1 MSRQNG
7 ATSSLASTLETTHGT
22 PRTISSPH
30 PSVSTVEGNTANST
44 PPSSIDLSSKTSCST
59 GTVRGKVQIPKL
71 SAATTELL
79 SRIAGNIRGDQ
90 QKNDNFTTRW
100 STSIFDPSLNSL
112 NFQKFNT
119 MKASSTI
126 IELPTAPFAY
136 TNNTLAPT
144 AVSNQAPITS
154 GDGSSRPKKPVTIA
168 PKPSVT
174 VLAGPS
180 ATLAP
185 SQIQQTLPSQPTALI
200 PNPPLA
206 PLAPSQIQTTF
217 QPQPRGLKPKAP
229 LVSLAPKPAKVP
241 DGNPQKATPGQRSR
255 KNASNGS
262 RKSRKRRRGG
272 DSDGEDIIRAGDS
285 SSDESDVAPTATQTK
300 SGRQVNRPSLYV
312 PPASSPAITKANGT
326 SSHGSETIGARR
338 HKRVFRKTKEAYVN
352 CMHCQR
358 GHSPQSNAIVFC
370 DGCNRAWHQLCH
382 DPPIDSDVVNVVEKE
397 WHCRECKPVQISIV
411 QPTVVRSNPDLQ
423 AQALRHPLQH
433 HVPSPKTEV
442 GGERFSAEERRGYL
456 SSLSHASLVELLVT
470 ISDRNPSLS
479 MFPSNLKELQLSKFL
494 FTSNTSAGPVSA
506 ATSTETIT
514 TTETPVSHSGKDTTS
529 EKPSTENTE
538 EPLPSASSSR
548 KRHWYES
555 DEESEY
561 EEFQEHRLYPRAG
574 NGFRLSLN
582 ADDVDIMRED
592 PDCPTFS
599 YALHGPAKAR
609 AEANETAPVWGAA

>member
-1 MSRQNG
+1 
-7 ATSSLASTLETTHGT
+7 
-22 PRTISSPH
+22 
-30 PSVSTVEGNTANST
+30 
-44 PPSSIDLSSKTSCST
+44 
-59 GTVRGKVQIPKL
+59 
-71 SAATTELL
+71 
-79 SRIAGNIRGDQ
+79 
-90 QKNDNFTTRW
+90 
-100 STSIFDPSLNSL
+100 
-112 NFQKFNT
+112 

-144 AVSNQAPITS
+144 AISNQPPITS
-154 GDGSSRPKKPVTIA
+154 EESSSRLKKPVAIA

-174 VLAGPS
+174 VSAGPS
-180 ATLAP
+180 APSAP
-185 SQIQQTLPSQPTALI
+185 SQIQPTLPSQPTALI
-200 PNPPLA
+200 PKVPLLPLQPTALISKA
-206 PLAPSQIQTTF
+206 PVVPSAPSQIQPTF
-217 QPQPRGLKPKAP
+217 QPQPTALILKAP
-229 LVSLAPKPAKVP
+229 LVPLAPKAAKVP
-241 DGNPQKATPGQRSR
+241 GGNPQKATPKPRSR

-262 RKSRKRRRGG
+262 RRSRKRRRGG

-285 SSDESDVAPTATQTK
+285 SSDESDIAPTATQTK

-312 PPASSPAITKANGT
+312 PPASSPAVSKANGT
-326 SSHGSETIGARR
+326 SSHGSETTGARR
-338 HKRVFRKTKEAYVN
+338 HKRVFRESKETYVN

-358 GHSPQSNAIVFC
+358 GHSPRSNAIVFC

-423 AQALRHPLQH
+423 AQTLAPIHH
-433 HVPSPKTEV
+433 HVPCPKIEV
-442 GGERFSAEERRGYL
+442 GGELFSAEERRGYL

-479 MFPSNLKELQLSKFL
+479 MFPSNLKELQSSKFL
-494 FTSNTSAGPVSA
+494 FTSNISAGPASA
-506 ATSTETIT
+506 ATSTQTLT
-514 TTETPVSHSGKDTTS
+514 TTETPVSHTEKDTTS
-529 EKPSTENTE
+529 EKPSTKNTE
-538 EPLPSASSSR
+538 KPLPSASSSR
-548 KRHWYES
+548 KRHRYES

-574 NGFRLSLN
+574 NGFRLSVN
-582 ADDVDIMRED
+582 VDDIDIMRED
-592 PDCPTFS
+592 PACPTFS

>member
-7 ATSSLASTLETTHGT
+7 ATSSLSSTLETTHGT
-22 PRTISSPH
+22 PSTTSSPH

-79 SRIAGNIRGDQ
+79 ARIAGNIRGDQ
-90 QKNDNFTTRW
+90 QNNDSFTTRW
-100 STSIFDPSLNSL
+100 GTSTFDPSLNSL
-112 NFQKFNT
+112 NFQKSNT

-136 TNNTLAPT
+136 TNKTWAPT

-154 GDGSSRPKKPVTIA
+154 GDSSSRPKKPVAIA

-174 VLAGPS
+174 VSAGPP

-200 PNPPLA
+200 PKPPVA
-206 PLAPSQIQTTF
+206 TSAPSQIQSTF
-217 QPQPRGLKPKAP
+217 PSQPTGLIPKAP
-229 LVSLAPKPAKVP
+229 LASLAPKTAKVP
-241 DGNPQKATPGQRSR
+241 GGIPQKATPGPRSR

-312 PPASSPAITKANGT
+312 PPVSSPAVTKANGT
-326 SSHGSETIGARR
+326 TSHGSETTVARR

-352 CMHCQR
+352 CTHCQR

-370 DGCNRAWHQLCH
+370 DGY
-382 DPPIDSDVVNVVEKE
+382 SDVVNVVEKE

-411 QPTVVRSNPDLQ
+411 QPTVVRSNPDLR
-423 AQALRHPLQH
+423 AQTFGHPLQH
-433 HVPSPKTEV
+433 HVPCPEIEV

-470 ISDRNPSLS
+470 ISDRHPSLS
-479 MFPSNLKELQLSKFL
+479 MFPSNLKELQSSKFL
-494 FTSNTSAGPVSA
+494 LTSNTSAGPVSEA
-506 ATSTETIT
+506 PSTQTLT
-514 TTETPVSHSGKDTTS
+514 TTETPVSHTEKDTAS

-548 KRHWYES
+548 KRHRYES

-582 ADDVDIMRED
+582 VDDIDIMRED
-592 PDCPTFS
+592 PACPTFS

>member
-1 MSRQNG
+1 
-7 ATSSLASTLETTHGT
+7 
-22 PRTISSPH
+22 
-30 PSVSTVEGNTANST
+30 
-44 PPSSIDLSSKTSCST
+44 
-59 GTVRGKVQIPKL
+59 
-71 SAATTELL
+71 
-79 SRIAGNIRGDQ
+79 
-90 QKNDNFTTRW
+90 
-100 STSIFDPSLNSL
+100 
-112 NFQKFNT
+112 

-154 GDGSSRPKKPVTIA
+154 EDSSSRPKKPVAIA
-168 PKPSVT
+168 PKPSVA
-174 VLAGPS
+174 VSAGPS

-185 SQIQQTLPSQPTALI
+185 SQIQQPLPSQPTGLI
-200 PNPPLA
+200 
-206 PLAPSQIQTTF
+206 
-217 QPQPRGLKPKAP
+217 PKAP
-229 LVSLAPKPAKVP
+229 LVSLAPKAAKVP
-241 DGNPQKATPGQRSR
+241 GGNPQKATPGQRSR

-312 PPASSPAITKANGT
+312 PPASSPAVTKANGT
-326 SSHGSETIGARR
+326 SSYGSETTGARR

-382 DPPIDSDVVNVVEKE
+382 DPPIDYDVVNVVEKE

-411 QPTVVRSNPDLQ
+411 QPTVVRSNPDLH
-423 AQALRHPLQH
+423 QALRHPPQH

-470 ISDRNPSLS
+470 ISDRNPSLP
-479 MFPSNLKELQLSKFL
+479 MFPSNLKELQSSKFL

-506 ATSTETIT
+506 APSSQTLT
-514 TTETPVSHSGKDTTS
+514 TTETPVSHSEKDTTS

-548 KRHWYES
+548 KRHRYES

-582 ADDVDIMRED
+582 ADDIDIMRED

-609 AEANETAPVWGAA
+609 AEANETTPVWGAA